1 MAEGNRQ
8 SLEEILE
15 RQADKAPATD
25 RPSSPKVSDDR
36 PSDNGA
42 QAEPE
47 TADAQRSHA
56 PRAGNSGRAIAALV
70 CGVLGVIAALLI
82 PILGLVLAVAA
93 IVLGVMEN
101 RAGRPSGLTRAAV
114 IAGGIAALLSVVM
127 FVVYASSADSGND
140 KKSRQERRED
150 RRQERRENRQDNN

>member
-1 MAEGNRQ
+1 MPEENRQ

-15 RQADKAPATD
+15 RQAGKAPATD
-25 RPSSPKVSDDR
+25 RPSSPKVSD
-36 PSDNGA
+36 NGA
-42 QAEPE
+42 AKAEPE
-47 TADAQRSHA
+47 ATSETEDGQRSHA
-56 PRAGNSGRAIAALV
+56 PRAGGGNSGRAIGALV

-93 IVLGVMEN
+93 IVLGVLEN

-127 FVVYASSADSGND
+127 FVVYASSSDSGND
-140 KKSRQERRED
+140 KKSRQERRE
-150 RRQERRENRQDNN
+150 ERREKRKDNN